1 MSMISPS
8 EWDAPDHISL
18 SEREFLV
25 DRAETINGII
35 AASYLQA
42 GQVLLQVKRKFQRDP
57 ELNGW
62 FTKWMDDT
70 LPFSSVHGYHLMRL
84 AEQVEDDPEM
94 AKACTLTNQTVMV
107 KISSFPSKIKAEI
120 LSQISGDLRPTVA
133 QLNDLGKEP
142 EVQLIR
148 TEELVEEIETTLLR
162 YELTGNTSAVGKQ
175 KKRLAKAMKQLQ
187 EQQAVIDQLQS
198 KRTMQDVVMQRLQ
211 KQLNQRQVE
220 IENMCLDPQ
229 QNRKRELARTVVDA
243 TRGLD
248 LLLSTIDRYGTDKP
262 ELGLEA
268 IETIERKLQE
278 VKQKLRI
285 QDADRTT

>member
-70 LPFSSVHGYHLMRL
+70 LPFSSVHGYNLMRV

-94 AKACTLTNQTVMV
+94 AKACTFTNQTVMV

>member
-107 KISSFPSKIKAEI
+107 KISSFPSKIKAEV
-120 LSQISGDLRPTVA
+120 LSQISGGVRPTIT

-162 YELTGNTSAVGKQ
+162 YELTGNTSAAGKQ